1 MLVGSTTFGI
11 MWVRLTFQ
19 FLLAAARLEGIFV
32 KLGLVAL
39 ALVVLVGLELG
50 LELVPELEP
59 EPALELALEPASAK
73 LKSADSTKP
82 DHYSKEID
90 TYSMTKTAYY

>member
-39 ALVVLVGLELG
+39 ALVVLVGLE